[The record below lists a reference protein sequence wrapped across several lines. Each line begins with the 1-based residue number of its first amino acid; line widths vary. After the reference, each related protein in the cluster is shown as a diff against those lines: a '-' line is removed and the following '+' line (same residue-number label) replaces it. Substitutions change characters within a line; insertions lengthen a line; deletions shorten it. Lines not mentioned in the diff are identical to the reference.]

1 MELFENQPSQSVCWK
16 FNYTIRTLLLSGTV
30 LSGAGFSQAPNRSG
44 RIERYCH

>member
-30 LSGAGFSQAPNRSG
+30 LSGGGLFAGSKSIGQD
-44 RIERYCH
+44 